1 MQQQMNDMEQKLDQ
15 LSGQLDALST
25 QINQISAEIKQANYD
40 DRVSQMTALITNIIT
55 IKAKMIAFEKNPS
68 SDPQVVNKDRAAIMA
83 LIEKQLI
90 GNEEVIHSQQVGI
103 AFVTPLLKLWSQ
115 VVKSQ
120 HRFLTPADS
129 ATVQAQ
135 FNYFNEL
142 ELWLAEELMEYY
154 HSQATSFATDS
165 QMYKSYCQD
174 AQNVIQQYNADLA
187 SEQALE
193 LQSIPAGMLWDQ
205 NQDLLIQ
212 NTPWEWG
219 NPDWLVPVPSTLS
232 GQYFG
237 VWGPASREQVFSIFN
252 ESSGSSPY
260 KYALS

>member
-83 LIEKQLI
+83 LIENETYRQRRGYSLTTGGHRLRYPSAQTLEPGRQKPAPFLDARRFRHGPSPVQLFQP
-90 GNEEVIHSQQVGI
+90 V
-103 AFVTPLLKLWSQ
+103 
-115 VVKSQ
+115 
-120 HRFLTPADS
+120 
-129 ATVQAQ
+129 
-135 FNYFNEL
+135 

-193 LQSIPAGMLWDQ
+193 LPSIPAGMLWDQ

-219 NPDWLVPVPSTLS
+219 NPNWWYWYPARLAASISACGVPPAGSRYSVYSTKAAAAVLINT
-232 GQYFG
+232 
-237 VWGPASREQVFSIFN
+237 P
-252 ESSGSSPY
+252 
-260 KYALS
+260 